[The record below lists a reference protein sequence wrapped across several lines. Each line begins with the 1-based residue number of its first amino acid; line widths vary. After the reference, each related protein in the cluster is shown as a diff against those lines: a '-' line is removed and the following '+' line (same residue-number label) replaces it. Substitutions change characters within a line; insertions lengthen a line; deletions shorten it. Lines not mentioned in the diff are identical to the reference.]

1 MKFMDQL
8 EGELQE
14 LRKYYDREAL
24 TRDKAFL
31 AEPVLFYEQH
41 SRQRRVSR
49 MLEPCD
55 VLLDLGCGN
64 LRDLHLYAAKAKQ
77 IVGVDS
83 SLQMLKEGLKKAE
96 SIKHRVDVVL
106 ADATQLPFREN
117 CFDLVL
123 CSEAIEHIPRWQEA
137 LRMVHL
143 VLKDNGKL
151 ILTTPNLLS
160 LYGLQ
165 KPIVERV
172 AGGVVPYDNWKTW
185 AKLRDALSGGFVIE
199 EVYGACILPG
209 HISHLFSKL
218 VRYIMVD
225 LLKIE
230 ERLCA
235 AFPWRY
241 LMYMLSLKARKLRKE
256 K

>member
-1 MKFMDQL
+1 MDQL

-14 LRKYYDREAL
+14 LRNYYSKEAL

-41 SRQRRVSR
+41 TRQRIVSK
-49 MLEPCD
+49 MLERCD
-55 VLLDLGCGN
+55 LLMDLGCGN
-64 LRDLHLYAAKAKQ
+64 FRDLHLYAAKAKQ
-77 IVGVDS
+77 IVGVDFS
-83 SLQMLKEGLKKAE
+83 PQMLKEGLKKAA
-96 SIKHRVDVVL
+96 SIKHRVDVVV
-106 ADATQLPFREN
+106 ADATQLPFREC

-137 LRMVHL
+137 LRMVHR

-172 AGGVVPYDNWKTW
+172 AGGVVPYDSWKTW
-185 AKLRDALSGGFVIE
+185 SELRDALNDGFVIE
-199 EVYGACILPG
+199 ETYGACILPG
-209 HISHLFSKL
+209 HISHFFSKL
-218 VRYIMVD
+218 VRYMIVY
-225 LLKIE
+225 LLRIE

-241 LMYMLSLKARKLRKE
+241 LMYMLSLKARKLQKE